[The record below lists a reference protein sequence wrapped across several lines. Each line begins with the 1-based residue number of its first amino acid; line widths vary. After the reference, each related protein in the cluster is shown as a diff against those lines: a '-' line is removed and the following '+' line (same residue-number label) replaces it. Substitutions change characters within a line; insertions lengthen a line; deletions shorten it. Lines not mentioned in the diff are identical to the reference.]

1 MRRVLRRIF
10 LLLAVVLVA
19 ASAAFLWGM
28 RELERQ
34 GPLATETTIIL
45 PRGTGLEGIARQ
57 LAEAG
62 ILDRPQ
68 LFLLAARLSDSARHL
83 RAGEYAF
90 PAGIS
95 AMGAMEL
102 LLSGRTVVR
111 RLTVPEGV
119 TTSQVLDLV
128 AATEGLVGEVG
139 RVPDEG
145 TLLPETYHFSYG
157 DHRGDMVARMAA
169 AMKSAVRE
177 LWGGRA
183 ADLPFSTRHEALVL
197 ASIVEKET
205 ALPEERP
212 HIAGVFVNRL
222 KRGMR
227 LQSDPTVVYALTQGA
242 GPLDRPL
249 TRADLEIASPYNTYR
264 VSGLPPT
271 PIANPGRAAIAAA
284 LNPLVT
290 DDLYFVAN
298 GSGGHVFARTLGE
311 HNHNV
316 ALWRRLRTERK
327 DAAE

>member
-1 MRRVLRRIF
+1 MRRFLRRVF
-10 LLLAVVLVA
+10 VVLVVA
-19 ASAAFLWGM
+19 LVAGSAAFLWGK
-28 RELERQ
+28 RELQRP
-34 GPLATETTIIL
+34 GPLAAQTTVIL
-45 PRGTGLEGIARQ
+45 PQGTGLEAIARQ

-62 ILDRPQ
+62 VLDRPW
-68 LFLLAARLSDSARHL
+68 LFVLAARLSDAARDL
-83 RAGEYAF
+83 RAGEFAF

-95 AMGAMEL
+95 AIGAMEL

-111 RLTVPEGV
+111 RLTVPEGI

-128 AATEGLVGEVG
+128 AASEGLVGEVG
-139 RVPDEG
+139 DVPGEG

-157 DHRGDMVARMAA
+157 DSRSDMVARMAA
-169 AMKSAVRE
+169 AMTSVLRE
-177 LWGGRA
+177 LWDARVG
-183 ADLPFSTRHEALVL
+183 DLPFSTRQEALAL

-222 KRGMR
+222 RRGMR

-249 TRADLEIASPYNTYR
+249 THADLDIASPFNTYR
-264 VSGLPPT
+264 VSGLPPS
-271 PIANPGRAAIAAA
+271 PIANPGRAAIAAV
-284 LNPLVT
+284 LDPLAT
-290 DDLYFVAN
+290 DDFYFVAN

-311 HNHNV
+311 HNRNV
-316 ALWRRLRTERK
+316 ARWRRLRAERK